1 MPKLKLDAALRKEYD
16 AVADILYTKGLV
28 VDANPLAISPGR
40 EYAKL
45 LTN

>member
-28 VDANPLAISPGR
+28 VDANQPEQICSM
-40 EYAKL
+40 
-45 LTN
+45 

>member
-28 VDANPLAISPGR
+28 VDANH
-40 EYAKL
+40 L
-45 LTN
+45 L